1 MINKRSVK
9 PLIGF
14 ISPPTEKE
22 RKEIKKRILEAY
34 SNMGTGALIMNYS
47 DTTPSIEPIG
57 RRLLY
62 GHKHRK

>member
-1 MINKRSVK
+1 MINKRAIK

-22 RKEIKKRILEAY
+22 REEIKKRIFEAY
-34 SNMGTGALIMNYS
+34 NNMGNGALIMNYHS
-47 DTTPSIEPIG
+47 TTPSIEPIG

-62 GHKHRK
+62 GHKNKK